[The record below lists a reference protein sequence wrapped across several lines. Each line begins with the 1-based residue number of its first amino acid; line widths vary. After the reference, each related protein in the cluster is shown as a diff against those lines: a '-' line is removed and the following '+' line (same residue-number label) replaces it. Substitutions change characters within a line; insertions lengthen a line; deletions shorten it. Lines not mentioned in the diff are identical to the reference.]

1 MSAPACTLVSG
12 TKTREL
18 RGGGRKANWE
28 GGLESD
34 MSTQREREGGARER
48 THTHI
53 HTRTY
58 IHTHIHTHTQTHA
71 DTHSLSVPT
80 HVDNVSNEINDG
92 GELVEAVDEDGKD
105 VADAGEN
112 LHAVVEA
119 DDAVV
124 ARVCDNLALNL
135 DVDARG
141 GEGAGLAEG
150 GLEAQAQPRA
160 AFLHW
165 HGVHA
170 AGADVPLATLVI
182 FHFLVQRQV
191 PVVHDA
197 AAWAQHSHAA
207 ALNLGEW
214 VGEEDMCV

>member
-1 MSAPACTLVSG
+1 MMG
-12 TKTREL
+12 L
-18 RGGGRKANWE
+18 R
-28 GGLESD
+28 LH
-34 MSTQREREGGARER
+34 ARLD
-48 THTHI
+48 H
-53 HTRTY
+53 
-58 IHTHIHTHTQTHA
+58 
-71 DTHSLSVPT
+71 
-80 HVDNVSNEINDG
+80 
-92 GELVEAVDEDGKD
+92 AVDEVGKEVEEVCEVLELAEEDGED
-105 VADAGEN
+105 VADACEK